1 METAGTDNCRLFI
14 IATMIKITPSR
25 VLTFLVIG
33 FFVALFQY
41 CIFYLFIDIFDLNYL
56 VSSGT
61 SFFLTVLVSFFLQRN
76 ITFRGEDGENEI
88 DFPAV
93 RLLFF
98 GINSILGLLLNVLI
112 VFALVNLLYLSPY
125 VGQVISMAV
134 LAVYNFFAYR
144 FLLR

>member
-1 METAGTDNCRLFI
+1 MEAACTDSCRSFLFLI
-14 IATMIKITPSR
+14 MVKITLSR
-25 VLTFLVIG
+25 ILTFLATG

-41 CIFYLFIDIFDLNYL
+41 SIFYLFINFFNLNYL

-76 ITFRGEDGENEI
+76 ITFREVKSGSEI
-88 DFPAV
+88 DFPFV

-98 GINSILGLLLNVLI
+98 GINSLLGLALNVLI
-112 VFALVNLLYLSPY
+112 VFSLVNLLYLSPY
-125 VGQVISMAV
+125 ASQVISMVV